1 MTVEQA
7 DVIAQII
14 DRGVF
19 QHFHRLPTRERFDE
33 AVRLITPT
41 VSAHLT
47 VFPLVARV
55 SKGTGGFDQNGA

>member
-1 MTVEQA
+1 MTVEKA

-47 VFPLVARV
+47 IFPVVAHL
-55 SKGTGGFDQNGA
+55 SKGTSSFD